1 VPVTTADQN
10 QTMLTAHELIGFM
23 SPALGAEILDH
34 AHAADKDLYK
44 VTLASVAQ
52 SRKVRPV
59 FLERQP
65 RKERHV
71 AMLATLAKPTMELAA
86 ANLIRGWL
94 LKRHT
99 TLLRDFLDALGVP
112 HKDGVVE
119 DLPES
124 VEDAKLKGAIDAVL
138 AKHPAEVVTVYLHA
152 FYEMNEARWP
162 NLKAM
167 LENDKRLQLGG

>member
-1 VPVTTADQN
+1 
-10 QTMLTAHELIGFM
+10 MLTAHELIGFM
-23 SPALGAEILDH
+23 SPPLAAEILEF
-34 AHAADKDLYK
+34 AHGADKELYK

-71 AMLATLAKPTMELAA
+71 AMLATLAKPVMELAA

-94 LKRHT
+94 LKKHT
-99 TLLRDFLDALGVP
+99 ALLRDFLDALGVP

-124 VEDAKLKGAIDAVL
+124 MEDAKLKGAIDVVL
-138 AKHPAEVVTVYLHA
+138 SKHPVEVVIVYLHA
-152 FYEMNEARWP
+152 FYQMNEARWP
-162 NLKAM
+162 NLKTM
-167 LENDKRLQLGG
+167 LETDPRLQFSS